1 MNALGIYLLASLT
14 FVIGTILEF
23 AVIMF
28 LQRRSELREYAK
40 VATTKTLMMRR
51 DSFDIKRLSAKIDG
65 MAMVLFLSGY
75 ILFNAF
81 YWIIFI
87 SKL

>member
-28 LQRRSELREYAK
+28 LQRRSELRAGTK
-40 VATTKTLMMRR
+40 VETTKTLIIRR

-81 YWIIFI
+81 YWTIFRN
-87 SKL
+87 KL

>member
-14 FVIGTILEF
+14 FLIGAILEF

-28 LQRRSELREYAK
+28 LQRRNELSGGTK
-40 VATTKTLMMRR
+40 VAMTSNLIIRR
-51 DSFDIKRLSAKIDG
+51 DSFDIKRRSAKIDWI
-65 MAMVLFLSGY
+65 AMILFPSGY

-81 YWIIFI
+81 YWIVFI
-87 SKL
+87 TKI

>member
-28 LQRRSELREYAK
+28 LQRRSELRAGTK
-40 VATTKTLMMRR
+40 VETTKTLIIRR

-65 MAMVLFLSGY
+65 IAVILFLSGY

-87 SKL
+87 NKL

>member
-28 LQRRSELREYAK
+28 LQRRCELSEDAK
-40 VATTKTLMMRR
+40 VAMTKHLIIRK

-65 MAMVLFLSGY
+65 MAMVHFLSGY
-75 ILFNAF
+75 ILFNSV

-87 SKL
+87 PKH

>member
-23 AVIMF
+23 ALIMF
-28 LQRRSELREYAK
+28 LQRRNELSGGTK
-40 VATTKTLMMRR
+40 VAMTNSLIIRR

-65 MAMVLFLSGY
+65 TAVILFLSGY

-87 SKL
+87 NKL

>member
-28 LQRRSELREYAK
+28 LQRRSELREDVK
-40 VATTKTLMMRR
+40 VATTKNSILRK
-51 DSFDIKRLSAKIDG
+51 DSFDMKRLSAKIDG
-65 MAMVLFLSGY
+65 MAMVHFLSGY

-87 SKL
+87 TKL

>member
-28 LQRRSELREYAK
+28 LQRRSELRAGTK
-40 VATTKTLMMRR
+40 VETTKTLIIGR

-87 SKL
+87 NKL